1 MTRRWA
7 LLAAVLLVVTMALAM
22 TDVARADGGRLE
34 GVWSVQVTILNVC
47 GPTGIPVGGLQSI
60 ITFTRDGKVIETP
73 GTPLLGPLPVLRTS
87 PGLGAW
93 QHEGGRNYTGAFTF
107 FRVNVPANTFAGTQR
122 ISEAITVS
130 KDADAFTA
138 AGTSEVFDTSGTL
151 VSTGCNSLTGTRI
164 D

>member
-1 MTRRWA
+1 MTKSWV
-7 LLAAVLLVVTMALAM
+7 LLAAVLLITIVAGMA
-22 TDVARADGGRLE
+22 DVARADGGRLE
-34 GVWSVQVTILNVC
+34 GVWSVQVTIFNVC
-47 GPTGIPVGGLQSI
+47 GPTGIPVGGLQSM

-73 GTPLLGPLPVLRTS
+73 GTPLLGPLPILRTS

-93 QHEGGRNYTGAFTF
+93 QHEGGRNYAAAFTF

-138 AGTSEVFDTSGTL
+138 TGTSEVFDTSGNL
-151 VSTGCNSLTGTRI
+151 VSTGCNTLAGTRI